1 MNSLKAMILCVIGIL
16 LIPFYAEGDE
26 NIALYGMKGYA
37 YTYSPLP
44 TDGLHIQVGGMY
56 SLFQRGNLFH
66 DDNLNCRDGYVW
78 YVPASLTYGDGKWW
92 EASVATH
99 WEYWE
104 NTDFEKDEKGIGDV
118 FLGAKFHILDQERGM
133 PLDLSVMPYMLI
145 PTGSRDKSI
154 GDIYL
159 YNPTEDDSAYG
170 FNLLLGLRRNPFY
183 FAVNLGINYV
193 NTDLEYIEDK
203 TFFLGLTA
211 EYQISETMTS
221 YLEFI
226 SNENKNRE
234 NYSPSNPCYDEDTD
248 DDIRELGLG
257 LVYVKDQWG
266 VKFHVGAGMTSTS
279 PDYRAMAMV
288 NRSFSF

>member
-1 MNSLKAMILCVIGIL
+1 MIWFAIVIL
-16 LIPFYAEGDE
+16 LIPFHAAGDE
-26 NIALYGMKGYA
+26 NIALYGMKGYT

-44 TDGLHIQVGGMY
+44 ADGLHLQVGGMY
-56 SLFQRGNLFH
+56 SLFQSGNLFH

-78 YVPASLTYGDGKWW
+78 YAPISLTYGDGKWW
-92 EASVATH
+92 EASAATH

-104 NTDFEKDEKGIGDV
+104 NTDFDVDEKGIGDV
-118 FLGAKFHILDQERGM
+118 FIGAKLHLLDQERGM
-133 PLDLSVMPYMLI
+133 PIDLSVMSYLLADI
-145 PTGSRDKSI
+145 AGNRDKSI

-159 YNPTEDDSAYG
+159 YNPTEDDLAYG

-183 FAVNLGINYV
+183 FAVNLGLNYV
-193 NTDLEYIEDK
+193 DTDLEYIEDK
-203 TFFLGLTA
+203 TLFLGLTA
-211 EYQISETMTS
+211 EYQISETITT

-226 SNENKNRE
+226 NNENKNRE
-234 NYSPSNPCYDEDTD
+234 NYLPSELCYDEDTE

-266 VKFHVGAGMTSTS
+266 VKVHVGMGMTSTS
-279 PDYRAMAMV
+279 PDVRAMAMV

>member
-1 MNSLKAMILCVIGIL
+1 MIAVL
-16 LIPFYAEGDE
+16 LGPLNASGDE

-44 TDGLHIQVGGMY
+44 SDGLHIQVGGMY
-56 SLFQRGNLFH
+56 SLFQDGNLFH

-104 NTDFEKDEKGIGDV
+104 NTDFEVDEKGIGDV
-118 FLGAKFHILDQERGM
+118 FLGAKLHILDQERGM
-133 PLDLSVMPYMLI
+133 PLDLSIMPYMLI

-159 YNPTEDDSAYG
+159 YNPTDDDDLSYG
-170 FNLLLGLRRNPFY
+170 LNLLLGLRMNPFY
-183 FAVNLGINYV
+183 FSVNLGMNYV
-193 NTDLEYIEDK
+193 DTDLEYIEDK

-211 EYQISETMTS
+211 EYQISETMTT

-226 SNENKNRE
+226 NNENKNRE
-234 NYSPSNPCYDEDTD
+234 NYSPSSLCYDEDTD

-257 LVYVKDQWG
+257 LVYVKDEWG
-266 VKFHVGAGMTSTS
+266 VKVHVGAGLTSTS